1 MRPVFMHIKADCTDP
16 LVNQPCIL
24 AGAEMAHV
32 IDTAWDDKIV
42 VRTSPT
48 VKPLEKGLARLS
60 HDFELDRTLGLL
72 LHDRGP
78 VFDCPTSDDITDLHF
93 YDVTTPL
100 ARMAN

>member
-1 MRPVFMHIKADCTDP
+1 
-16 LVNQPCIL
+16 
-24 AGAEMAHV
+24 
-32 IDTAWDDKIV
+32 
-42 VRTSPT
+42 
-48 VKPLEKGLARLS
+48 LARLS